1 MTNIDKTN
9 NTQTIGLVCADCSD
23 IYLAK
28 AIYYIEEELRSNG
41 YNSIL
46 CCSGYEL
53 KNKESAMLL
62 LGDQRVDGIVLIGSS
77 YVYNQEA
84 DNQYIRDIAL
94 SMPVMLLNAALDA
107 PNVYSVVTD
116 DFTSMYEATNHMIAS
131 GVEDILYFYNSVS
144 YSGRKKLA
152 GYLKAMEEHNL
163 KPMREFYSGSNEDI
177 PAMTECL
184 NRFDA
189 FNSIGDSRPFHG
201 VIAADDA
208 LALAAV
214 KYAMANGR
222 TIPDDLSIIGCNN
235 SLLVNCCDPELTSID
250 NKLETMCRR
259 LVDALMDVLAGKE
272 APQNTV
278 ISGELIT
285 RGTTQS

>member
-77 YVYNQEA
+77 YVYDQEA

-131 GVEDILYFYNSVS
+131 GVKDILYFYNSVS

-152 GYLKAMEEHNL
+152 GYLKAMEEHDL

-177 PAMTECL
+177 PAMTEYL

-189 FNSIGDSRPFHG
+189 FNSARDSRPFHG

-214 KYAMANGR
+214 KYAMTNGR

-235 SLLVNCCDPELTSID
+235 SMLVNCCEPELTSID
-250 NKLETMCRR
+250 TKLETMCRR

>member
-53 KNKESAMLL
+53 KNKEGAMLL
-62 LGDQRVDGIVLIGSS
+62 LGNQRVDGIVLIGSS
-77 YVYNQEA
+77 YVYDQEA

-116 DFTSMYEATNHMIAS
+116 YFTSMY
-131 GVEDILYFYNSVS
+131 
-144 YSGRKKLA
+144 
-152 GYLKAMEEHNL
+152 
-163 KPMREFYSGSNEDI
+163 
-177 PAMTECL
+177 
-184 NRFDA
+184 
-189 FNSIGDSRPFHG
+189 
-201 VIAADDA
+201 
-208 LALAAV
+208 
-214 KYAMANGR
+214 
-222 TIPDDLSIIGCNN
+222 
-235 SLLVNCCDPELTSID
+235 
-250 NKLETMCRR
+250 
-259 LVDALMDVLAGKE
+259 
-272 APQNTV
+272 
-278 ISGELIT
+278 
-285 RGTTQS
+285 